1 MWVEGFGTFRVQ
13 IITKEISAI
22 FTRVLNHIKSSC
34 IIFYAKTSW
43 YFHWTNCLQKVLIFD
58 QRVSIHFGLDL
69 SGQFGI
75 ENHKW
80 NISNV
85 DKYLLNYSNFSCRTL
100 YVHLSQNSYFTHYLH
115 NNLTD
120 LILLTPTDL
129 FLPSTH

>member
-13 IITKEISAI
+13 IITKEISEI

-43 YFHWTNCLQKVLIFD
+43 YPLNQLPTKSFD
-58 QRVSIHFGLDL
+58 IWSESINTFW
-69 SGQFGI
+69 SGFIRTVWHRKPQMK
-75 ENHKW
+75 H
-80 NISNV
+80 SNV

-115 NNLTD
+115 TNLTD